1 MKVLILFGVIEFI
14 DDEAIVHSVS
24 DARFMDMDA
33 ADDYAN
39 ENNLDWIAPH
49 YLRLG
54 LYGKQKITFYQHQK
68 ETSWT
73 AQ

>member
-1 MKVLILFGVIEFI
+1 MKVLVLFGVIEFI
-14 DDEAIVHSVS
+14 DDEVIVHSVS

-33 ADDYAN
+33 AEAYA
-39 ENNLDWIAPH
+39 EEQNLDWIAPH
-49 YLRLG
+49 YCKHRV
-54 LYGKQKITFYQHQK
+54 TFHQHQK

>member
-33 ADDYAN
+33 AEAYA
-39 ENNLDWIAPH
+39 EETNLDWIAPH
-49 YLRLG
+49 YCTHR
-54 LYGKQKITFYQHQK
+54 ITFIKFGK
-68 ETSWT
+68 ETDY
-73 AQ
+73 A

>member
-24 DARFMDMDA
+24 DARFMGMDA
-33 ADDYAN
+33 AETHAT

-49 YLRLG
+49 YC
-54 LYGKQKITFYQHQK
+54 KHSITFHQHQK

-73 AQ
+73 A

>member
-1 MKVLILFGVIEFI
+1 MNVLILFGVIEFI

-24 DARFMDMDA
+24 EARFMDA
-33 ADDYAN
+33 AETHAT

-49 YLRLG
+49 YCKHR
-54 LYGKQKITFYQHQK
+54 ITFHQHAK

>member
-24 DARFMDMDA
+24 DARFMDMEDA
-33 ADDYAN
+33 DEYAS
-39 ENNLDWIAPH
+39 NNLHDWIAPH
-49 YLRLG
+49 YCKHR
-54 LYGKQKITFYQHQK
+54 ITFHQHQM